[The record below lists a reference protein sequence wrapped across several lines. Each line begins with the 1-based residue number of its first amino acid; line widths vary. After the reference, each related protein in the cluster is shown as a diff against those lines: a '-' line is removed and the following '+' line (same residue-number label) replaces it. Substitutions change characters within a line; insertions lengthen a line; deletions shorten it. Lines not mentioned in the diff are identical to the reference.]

1 MFQRERKGDLT
12 MYFLVVGFHDCT
24 CVTAHYDIYA
34 EALLAL
40 NNYRKD
46 PDFCIGEIT
55 EVNTGRV
62 VMVAK
67 NV

>member
-1 MFQRERKGDLT
+1 

-55 EVNTGRV
+55 KVNTGRV

-67 NV
+67 NI

>member
-1 MFQRERKGDLT
+1 
-12 MYFLVVGFHDCT
+12 MYFLVVGFNDCT

-46 PDFCIGEIT
+46 SDFCIGEIT

>member
-12 MYFLVVGFHDCT
+12 MYFLVVGFNDCT

-34 EALLAL
+34 EALLTL

-46 PDFCIGEIT
+46 PDFCIAEIT
-55 EVNTGRV
+55 KVNTGRV

-67 NV
+67 NI